1 MIGVLLLIGKI
12 IGILLLSVLLLIL
25 IAAGVV
31 LLVPIRYRVSAR
43 KQEGPVNGEAEIS
56 WLLRL
61 IHICVRFQGTDVSL
75 SLRIAGIDRKKRR
88 EKKQSESQ
96 KPHGSHENRKRRGKR
111 RKQDASMPQTTSAD
125 SANGPAL
132 TGQRALPDQSGLAG
146 QQIRSDQQRPA
157 GSLTQSEL
165 QAPAKSQAQSEQIRF
180 AKTEAQ
186 NQADRILLESVR
198 ETEARQPEQSGM
210 EEESGQNPEQT
221 PEGTAGHARETEA
234 EQESEGAV
242 KKAVSRIEVRIR
254 HMIET
259 IRRKARRLRDQFR
272 NLCRKKEALTA
283 FKDWITGEEMW
294 PSVTRTIGLVK
305 KIILHILP
313 QRGQA
318 QLTFGFDDPAV
329 TGQVLGVL
337 AMLYPKF
344 RGNLDVEPCFDRA
357 VLEGSVC
364 VRGRIRLGMLLV
376 LFLRIIKDKNIRT
389 LIGKVRKG
397 GK

>member
-1 MIGVLLLIGKI
+1 MIDVLLLIGKI

-25 IAAGVV
+25 FTTGVV
-31 LLVPIRYRVSAR
+31 LLVPVRYRAKAQ
-43 KQEGPVNGEAEIS
+43 KQETPVNGEAEIS

-61 IHICVRFQGTDVSL
+61 IYVCVRFQGTDVSL
-75 SLRIAGIDRKKRR
+75 SFRIAGIDWKKRR

-96 KPHGSHENRKRRGKR
+96 KPHGSHRNRKRRGNR
-111 RKQDASMPQTTSAD
+111 RKQDASMPQTTS
-125 SANGPAL
+125 
-132 TGQRALPDQSGLAG
+132 
-146 QQIRSDQQRPA
+146 A

-165 QAPAKSQAQSEQIRF
+165 QAPAKSQAQPEQIPS

-186 NQADRILLESVR
+186 NQTDRMLLESVR
-198 ETEARQPEQSGM
+198 ETEAKQPEQSGM
-210 EEESGQNPEQT
+210 EKESGQNPEQT
-221 PEGTAGHARETEA
+221 PEETAGHAGETEA

-242 KKAVSRIEVRIR
+242 KKAVSRIEARIR

-259 IRRKARRLRDQFR
+259 IRRKAQRLRNQFR

-283 FKDWITGEEMW
+283 LKDWITGEEMW
-294 PSVTRTIGLVK
+294 PSVTRAIGLVK

-313 QRGQA
+313 QRGQV

-364 VRGRIRLGMLLV
+364 VRGRIRLGTLLV